1 MFSFEDAYAAK
12 FYFDR
17 YRRENNVWFHWH
29 YNILEAV
36 VKNAYIAQ
44 QTQKFSSTKKISSI
58 LDLGCGSGHVA
69 RFLAK
74 THRTKVI
81 GFDLGVNT
89 KIKSL
94 NFKFNLKSLIKNYNC
109 RTTMIKSDHK
119 NFLSKNKRKF
129 DLIIDNCS
137 VTHFDTSAC
146 GKSNSGWNYM
156 AKNLKHHLNMDGA
169 FITATDVSAGSFSNE
184 FCSEEGIK
192 ETFQDFDWEV
202 KNQDQIVRPD
212 QYMEISKWFSE
223 FSNKRFLRVP
233 PPNTLDKGALGI
245 SGMVFRIKNK

>member
-17 YRRENNVWFHWH
+17 YRRENDIWFHWH

-44 QTQKFSSTKKISSI
+44 QAQILSNRKKISSI
-58 LDLGCGSGHVA
+58 LDLGCGNGHVA

-74 THRTKVI
+74 THRTRVI
-81 GFDLGVNT
+81 GFDLGVNPT
-89 KIKSL
+89 IQAI

-109 RTTMIKSDHK
+109 RTTLVKSDHK
-119 NFLSKNKRKF
+119 NFLLKNKKKY

-137 VTHFDTSAC
+137 VTHFDTNAC
-146 GKSNSGWNYM
+146 GKSNSGWNYI
-156 AKNLKHHLNMDGA
+156 AENLKTHLNIDGA
-169 FITATDVSAGSFSNE
+169 FITATDVSTGVFSNE

-192 ETFQDFDWEV
+192 ETFQNFGWDLQ
-202 KNQDQIVRPD
+202 NQDQIFKSE
-212 QYMEISKWFSE
+212 QYMQISKWFSE
-223 FSNKRFLRVP
+223 FSKNKFLRVP

-245 SGMVFRIKNK
+245 SGMVFRVKNK